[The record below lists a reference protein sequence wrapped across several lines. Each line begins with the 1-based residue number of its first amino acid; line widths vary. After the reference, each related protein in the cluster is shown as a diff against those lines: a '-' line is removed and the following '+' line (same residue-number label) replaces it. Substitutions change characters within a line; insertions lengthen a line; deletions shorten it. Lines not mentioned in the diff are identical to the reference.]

1 MCRTA
6 SSDAVRKQQLRPKLH
21 AYEYDRDSITAHH
34 PPPANMFV
42 TLISIVSCLLV
53 ACSIGS
59 VTALANCPIA
69 CECDDS
75 TLVVRCG
82 EGTLDVLPIALNPS
96 IQRLIIKNNKIK
108 TIDSALQFY
117 AELGFLDLSY
127 NHLFNIPPGTF
138 NYQRKLREL
147 HLNHNKIGSIS
158 NSTFGGLASL
168 TVLNLHGNFL
178 DELGGGV
185 FATLP
190 KLEALNIGQNR
201 ITRIDGRAFYGLASL
216 RVLYLDDNSLT
227 AIPSDAF
234 AHVPHLAEL
243 HLGFNSFTAIADGS
257 FRNLR
262 ALNQL
267 RLNSA
272 SLFNITGTTFVG
284 LENVRI
290 LDLSDNRLHR
300 IPTAEL
306 AALVRLEEL
315 SLGQNDFTV
324 VPDGAFAGITNLRRL
339 DISGS
344 LKLQQVQAGAFASN
358 TNVEAIT
365 IAANKALTEVQEG
378 AFSGLPHLRHIVL
391 RDNALTTLAEGVFTW
406 ADLQTLDVSENPLQ
420 CDCRLVW
427 LRNLLMNTGTAVAAV
442 SSSSRNDSQPVPA
455 ALSFGATSTALSEPE
470 CAAPQHLLKK
480 HLRELTIDELG
491 CEHSDPQRQAI
502 IGVIL
507 VGVAA
512 FVTALLLV
520 SYKCRKQIREL
531 LKGRWGNSALGR
543 KEREYQK
550 TFSDEEY
557 MARSKQ
563 PPSSLS
569 VHNMGANCTTAAASN
584 NIAHNA
590 TAMSG
595 GYAHHHSGAANMRP
609 IPVTEL

>member
-1 MCRTA
+1 M
-6 SSDAVRKQQLRPKLH
+6 
-21 AYEYDRDSITAHH
+21 
-34 PPPANMFV
+34 PPPAANMFA
-42 TLISIVSCLLV
+42 TLISIAGCLLICC
-53 ACSIGS
+53 AIGTAS
-59 VTALANCPIA
+59 ALANCPIA
-69 CECDDS
+69 CECDDA

-117 AELGFLDLSY
+117 AELSFLDLSY

-190 KLEALNIGQNR
+190 KLEELNIGQNR
-201 ITRIDGRAFYGLASL
+201 ITRIDARAFYGLASL

-227 AIPSDAF
+227 SIPADAF
-234 AHVPHLAEL
+234 AHVPRLAEL
-243 HLGFNSFTAIADGS
+243 HMGFNSFTSIAESS

-262 ALNQL
+262 ALNVL

-272 SLFNITGTTFVG
+272 SLFNITATTFVG
-284 LENVRI
+284 LENVRT

-300 IPTAEL
+300 IPTVEL
-306 AALVRLEEL
+306 SALVRLEEL
-315 SLGQNDFTV
+315 ALGQNDFTV
-324 VPDGAFAGITNLRRL
+324 VPAGAFAGVTNLRRL

-406 ADLQTLDVSENPLQ
+406 SELQTLDVSENPLQ

-442 SSSSRNDSQPVPA
+442 SSPASQRSNDSLPVQSAVLSA
-455 ALSFGATSTALSEPE
+455 ATAGIATSTVLSEPE

-480 HLRELTIDELG
+480 HLRELTVAELG
-491 CEHSDPQRQAI
+491 CEHGDSQRQAI

-512 FVTALLLV
+512 FLTALLLV
-520 SYKCRKQIREL
+520 SFKCRKQIREL

-569 VHNMGANCTTAAASN
+569 VHTMGPNCGSTAAANHISPN
-584 NIAHNA
+584 G
-590 TAMSG
+590 TAMTGSG
-595 GYAHHHSGAANMRP
+595 GYTQHHGGTAGMRP